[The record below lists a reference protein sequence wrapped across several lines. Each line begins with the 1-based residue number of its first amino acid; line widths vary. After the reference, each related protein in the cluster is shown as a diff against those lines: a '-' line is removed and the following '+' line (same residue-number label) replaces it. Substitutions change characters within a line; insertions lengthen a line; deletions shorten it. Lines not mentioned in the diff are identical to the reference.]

1 MNLSEI
7 EELIKEFKASDLG
20 HLKLKHE
27 HFELVLDKESAY
39 TKHKNALNSARSS
52 APIQAPIMVEASM
65 PNTQTPVP
73 MVCTPIVD
81 KKEDFVLSPMV
92 GTFYHAPSPGAEP
105 YVKAGDTLKKGQI
118 IGIVE
123 AMKIMNEI
131 EVEYPCKVV
140 SIEVGDAQP
149 VEYGTKLI
157 KVEKL

>member
-7 EELIKEFKASDLG
+7 EELIKEFKASNLG

-39 TKHKNALNSARSS
+39 AKKNALSS
-52 APIQAPIMVEASM
+52 AHSSAPIMVEASM
-65 PNTQTPVP
+65 PSVQTPVP

-118 IGIVE
+118 VGIVE

-131 EVEYPCKVV
+131 EVEYPCKVISV
-140 SIEVGDAQP
+140 EVGDAQP

>member
-39 TKHKNALNSARSS
+39 AKHKNALNSAHS
-52 APIQAPIMVEASM
+52 PAPIMVEASM
-65 PNTQTPVP
+65 PNAQTPVP

>member
-39 TKHKNALNSARSS
+39 TKKNALNPAHS
-52 APIQAPIMVEASM
+52 PAPIMVEASM
-65 PNTQTPVP
+65 PSAQAPVP

-118 IGIVE
+118 VGIV
-123 AMKIMNEI
+123 
-131 EVEYPCKVV
+131 
-140 SIEVGDAQP
+140 
-149 VEYGTKLI
+149 
-157 KVEKL
+157 

>member
-39 TKHKNALNSARSS
+39 TKKNALSS
-52 APIQAPIMVEASM
+52 AHSQAPIMVEASM
-65 PNTQTPVP
+65 PSVQTPVP
-73 MVCTPIVD
+73 MVCTPIVDKD

-118 IGIVE
+118 VGIVE

-131 EVEYPCKVV
+131 EVEYPCKVLSV
-140 SIEVGDAQP
+140 EVGDAQP

>member
-39 TKHKNALNSARSS
+39 AKKNALNSAHS
-52 APIQAPIMVEASM
+52 PAPIMVEASM
-65 PNTQTPVP
+65 PSTQAPVP

-118 IGIVE
+118 VGIVE

-140 SIEVGDAQP
+140 SVEVGDAQP

>member
-39 TKHKNALNSARSS
+39 AKKNALSS
-52 APIQAPIMVEASM
+52 THSPTPIMVEASM
-65 PNTQTPVP
+65 PSVQTPVP

-118 IGIVE
+118 VGIVE

-131 EVEYPCKVV
+131 EVEYPCKVISV
-140 SIEVGDAQP
+140 EVGDAQP

>member
-39 TKHKNALNSARSS
+39 AKKNALSS
-52 APIQAPIMVEASM
+52 AHSSAPIMVEASM
-65 PNTQTPVP
+65 PSVQTPVP

-81 KKEDFVLSPMV
+81 KKEEFVLSPMV

-105 YVKAGDTLKKGQI
+105 YIKAGDTLKKGQI
-118 IGIVE
+118 VGIVE

-131 EVEYPCKVV
+131 EVEYPCKVISV
-140 SIEVGDAQP
+140 EVGDAQP

>member
-39 TKHKNALNSARSS
+39 TKHKNALNSAHSS

-65 PNTQTPVP
+65 PNTQAPVP
-73 MVCTPIVD
+73 MVCTPIMD

>member
-39 TKHKNALNSARSS
+39 AKKNALSS
-52 APIQAPIMVEASM
+52 AHSPAPIMVEASM
-65 PNTQTPVP
+65 PSAQAPVP

-118 IGIVE
+118 VGIVE

-140 SIEVGDAQP
+140 SVEVGDAQP

>member
-7 EELIKEFKASDLG
+7 EELIKEFKSSDLG
-20 HLKLKHE
+20 HLKLKQE

-39 TKHKNALNSARSS
+39 AKHKNALNPTHSS
-52 APIQAPIMVEASM
+52 TPIPTPIMVEASM
-65 PNTQTPVP
+65 PTAQAPVP
-73 MVCTPIVD
+73 MVCTPIMD

-105 YVKAGDTLKKGQI
+105 YVKAGDTLKKGQVV
-118 IGIVE
+118 GIVE

-140 SIEVGDAQP
+140 SVEVGDAQP

>member
-39 TKHKNALNSARSS
+39 AKKNALSPAHSQAS
-52 APIQAPIMVEASM
+52 IQAPIMVEASM
-65 PNTQTPVP
+65 PNAQTPVP

-92 GTFYHAPSPGAEP
+92 GTFYHAPSPGLSLMSKRAIR
-105 YVKAGDTLKKGQI
+105 LKKGKSW
-118 IGIVE
+118 
-123 AMKIMNEI
+123 A
-131 EVEYPCKVV
+131 
-140 SIEVGDAQP
+140 
-149 VEYGTKLI
+149 L
-157 KVEKL
+157 

>member
-39 TKHKNALNSARSS
+39 VKKNALNPTRS
-52 APIQAPIMVEASM
+52 PAPIMVEASM
-65 PNTQTPVP
+65 PSVQTPVP

-118 IGIVE
+118 VGIVE

-140 SIEVGDAQP
+140 SVEVGDAQP

>member
-39 TKHKNALNSARSS
+39 AKKNALSS
-52 APIQAPIMVEASM
+52 AHSSAPIMVEASM
-65 PNTQTPVP
+65 PSVQTPVP

-81 KKEDFVLSPMV
+81 KKEEFVLSPMV

-105 YVKAGDTLKKGQI
+105 YVKVGDTLKKGQI
-118 IGIVE
+118 VGIVE

-131 EVEYPCKVV
+131 EVEYPCKVISV
-140 SIEVGDAQP
+140 EVGDAQP

>member
-39 TKHKNALNSARSS
+39 TKKNALSS
-52 APIQAPIMVEASM
+52 AHSQAPIMVEASM
-65 PNTQTPVP
+65 PSVQTPVP

-118 IGIVE
+118 VGIVE

-140 SIEVGDAQP
+140 SVEVGDAQP

>member
-39 TKHKNALNSARSS
+39 AKKNALNSTHS
-52 APIQAPIMVEASM
+52 PAPIMVEASM
-65 PNTQTPVP
+65 PSVQTPVP

-81 KKEDFVLSPMV
+81 KKEEFVLSPMV

-118 IGIVE
+118 VGIVE

-131 EVEYPCKVV
+131 EVEYSCKVISV
-140 SIEVGDAQP
+140 EVGDAQP

>member
-39 TKHKNALNSARSS
+39 AKKSALSS
-52 APIQAPIMVEASM
+52 AHSPTPIMVEASM
-65 PNTQTPVP
+65 PSVQTPVP

-118 IGIVE
+118 VGIVE

-140 SIEVGDAQP
+140 SVEVGDAQP

>member
-39 TKHKNALNSARSS
+39 AKHKNALNSAHS
-52 APIQAPIMVEASM
+52 PAPIMVEASM
-65 PNTQTPVP
+65 PSAQTPVP

-118 IGIVE
+118 VGIVE

-140 SIEVGDAQP
+140 SVEVGDAQP

>member
-39 TKHKNALNSARSS
+39 AKKNALSS
-52 APIQAPIMVEASM
+52 AHSPAPIMVEASM
-65 PNTQTPVP
+65 PNVQTPVP

-81 KKEDFVLSPMV
+81 KKEEFVLSPMV

-118 IGIVE
+118 VGIVE

-131 EVEYPCKVV
+131 EVEYPCKVISV
-140 SIEVGDAQP
+140 EVGDAQP

>member
-39 TKHKNALNSARSS
+39 AKHKNALNSAHS
-52 APIQAPIMVEASM
+52 PAPIMVEASM
-65 PNTQTPVP
+65 PSAQTPVP

-118 IGIVE
+118 VGIVE

>member
-39 TKHKNALNSARSS
+39 AKKNALSS
-52 APIQAPIMVEASM
+52 AHSPAPIMVEPSM
-65 PNTQTPVP
+65 PSVQTPVP

-118 IGIVE
+118 VGIVE

-140 SIEVGDAQP
+140 SVEVGDAQP

>member
-39 TKHKNALNSARSS
+39 AKKNALSS
-52 APIQAPIMVEASM
+52 AHSSAPIMVEASM
-65 PNTQTPVP
+65 PSVQTPVP

-118 IGIVE
+118 VGIVE

-140 SIEVGDAQP
+140 SVEVGDAQP

>member
-52 APIQAPIMVEASM
+52 APIMVEASM
-65 PNTQTPVP
+65 PSVQTPVP

-105 YVKAGDTLKKGQI
+105 YVKVGDTLKKGQI

>member
-39 TKHKNALNSARSS
+39 AKHKNALNSAHSL
-52 APIQAPIMVEASM
+52 APIMVEASM
-65 PNTQTPVP
+65 PSAQAPVP

-118 IGIVE
+118 VGIVE

-140 SIEVGDAQP
+140 SVEVGDAQP

>member
-20 HLKLKHE
+20 HLKLKQE

-39 TKHKNALNSARSS
+39 AKHKNALNSAHS
-52 APIQAPIMVEASM
+52 PAPIMVEASM
-65 PNTQTPVP
+65 PSAQTPVP

-118 IGIVE
+118 VGIVE

>member
-39 TKHKNALNSARSS
+39 TKKNALSS
-52 APIQAPIMVEASM
+52 AHSPTPIMVEASM
-65 PNTQTPVP
+65 PSVQTPVP

-105 YVKAGDTLKKGQI
+105 YVKAGDTLKKGQVV
-118 IGIVE
+118 GIVE

-140 SIEVGDAQP
+140 SVEVGDAQP

>member
-39 TKHKNALNSARSS
+39 TKHKNVLNSARSS

-65 PNTQTPVP
+65 PSVQTPVP

>member
-39 TKHKNALNSARSS
+39 TKHKNALNSAHSS
-52 APIQAPIMVEASM
+52 APIMVEASM
-65 PNTQTPVP
+65 PSAQTPVP

-118 IGIVE
+118 VGIVE

>member
-39 TKHKNALNSARSS
+39 AKKNALSS
-52 APIQAPIMVEASM
+52 AHSSAPIMVEASM
-65 PNTQTPVP
+65 PSVQTPVP

-118 IGIVE
+118 VGIVE

-131 EVEYPCKVV
+131 EVEYPCKVISV
-140 SIEVGDAQP
+140 EVGDAQP

>member
-65 PNTQTPVP
+65 PSVQTPVP

-105 YVKAGDTLKKGQI
+105 YVKVGDTLKKGQI

>member
-39 TKHKNALNSARSS
+39 AKKNALSS
-52 APIQAPIMVEASM
+52 AHSSAPIMVEASM
-65 PNTQTPVP
+65 PSVQTPVP

-81 KKEDFVLSPMV
+81 KKEEFVLSPMV

-118 IGIVE
+118 VGIVE

-140 SIEVGDAQP
+140 SVEVGDAQP
-149 VEYGTKLI
+149 VEYGTRLI

>member
-39 TKHKNALNSARSS
+39 TKHKNALNSALSS

-65 PNTQTPVP
+65 PSVQTPVP

-118 IGIVE
+118 VGIVE

-140 SIEVGDAQP
+140 SVEVGDAQP

>member
-20 HLKLKHE
+20 HLKLKRE

-39 TKHKNALNSARSS
+39 TKHKNALSPTHS
-52 APIQAPIMVEASM
+52 PAPIMVEASM
-65 PNTQTPVP
+65 PSVQTPVP

-118 IGIVE
+118 VGIVE

-131 EVEYPCKVV
+131 EVEYPCKVISV
-140 SIEVGDAQP
+140 EVGDAQP

>member
-7 EELIKEFKASDLG
+7 EELIKEFKTSDLG

-39 TKHKNALNSARSS
+39 TKKSALNPTHS
-52 APIQAPIMVEASM
+52 QAPIMVEASM
-65 PNTQTPVP
+65 PSVQTPVP

-118 IGIVE
+118 VGIVE

-140 SIEVGDAQP
+140 SVEVGDAQP

>member
-39 TKHKNALNSARSS
+39 AKKNALSS
-52 APIQAPIMVEASM
+52 AHSPTPIMVEASM
-65 PNTQTPVP
+65 PSVQTPVP

-118 IGIVE
+118 VGIVE

-140 SIEVGDAQP
+140 SVEVGDAQP

-157 KVEKL
+157 KIEKL

>member
-20 HLKLKHE
+20 HLKIKRE

-39 TKHKNALNSARSS
+39 AKHKNALSSANSS
-52 APIQAPIMVEASM
+52 APLMAIEASM
-65 PNTQTPVP
+65 PSAQAPVP

-92 GTFYHAPSPGAEP
+92 GTFYHAPSPGAEA
-105 YVKAGDTLKKGQI
+105 YVKVGDTLKKGQI

-140 SIEVGDAQP
+140 SIEVADAQP

-157 KVEKL
+157 KIEKL

>member
-39 TKHKNALNSARSS
+39 AKKNALSS
-52 APIQAPIMVEASM
+52 AHSPAPIMVEASM
-65 PNTQTPVP
+65 PSTQTPVP

-118 IGIVE
+118 VGIVE

-131 EVEYPCKVV
+131 EVEYPCKVISV
-140 SIEVGDAQP
+140 EVGDAQP

>member
-39 TKHKNALNSARSS
+39 AKKNALSS
-52 APIQAPIMVEASM
+52 VHSPAPIMVEASM
-65 PNTQTPVP
+65 PSVQTPVP

-118 IGIVE
+118 VGIVE

-131 EVEYPCKVV
+131 EVEYPCKVISV
-140 SIEVGDAQP
+140 EVGDAQP